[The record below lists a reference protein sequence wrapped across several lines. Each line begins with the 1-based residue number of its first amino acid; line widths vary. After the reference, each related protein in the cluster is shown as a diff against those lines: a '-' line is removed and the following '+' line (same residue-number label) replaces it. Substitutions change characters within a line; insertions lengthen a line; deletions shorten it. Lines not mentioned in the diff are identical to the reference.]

1 MMMAIAPK
9 VLDLLAAHAILICIS
24 KADDYPWTMDFELY
38 SFAVLSIGVQTCPVQ
53 VASAG

>member
-1 MMMAIAPK
+1 MMAIAPK